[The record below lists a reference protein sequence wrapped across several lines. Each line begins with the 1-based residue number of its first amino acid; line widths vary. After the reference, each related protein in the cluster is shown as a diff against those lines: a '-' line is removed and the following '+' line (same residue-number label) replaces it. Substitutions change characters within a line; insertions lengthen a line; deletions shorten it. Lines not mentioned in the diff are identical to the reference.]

1 MSNISL
7 FEALEV
13 LFQNREALEQ
23 APDLFANATPDL
35 FANAPEAQDA
45 SEVLDLMTLD
55 EICESLNN
63 IANQLVGHGHYALA
77 HVTTAISEAI

>member
-23 APDLFANATPDL
+23 TPDLFANATPDL
-35 FANAPEAQDA
+35 FANAPQEA
-45 SEVLDLMTLD
+45 SEVPDLMTLD